1 MLDVEKE
8 HHEMREKRQRKE
20 KDKRSVAYDMGIKFN
35 DRVEI

>member
-8 HHEMREKRQRKE
+8 HHEMREKRQKE